1 MADETH
7 KTEESKPRKMNSGS
21 KRHDE
26 FLKTAQKRL
35 KKCVDADEHNRTNG
49 IKCLKFLNGEQW
61 DAKEKD
67 KRDKKGRPCLVV
79 NHLPKF
85 VDQVCGDARHNR
97 PAVKIRPV
105 GDRADVQLAKI
116 RQGLISNIEYLSN
129 AGAIYDQAL
138 EMAVSCGY
146 GAWRILTRYTEDNPF
161 AQEIYLEAIPNPF
174 LVYKDPSC
182 KDQVGADS
190 KFDFI
195 LEKMS
200 KDDFKDKWPKATV
213 PGEDMKIGKGLGQE
227 LWYDKDTVTV
237 AEYLVAEKEDTTLH
251 LMEDGTILDDD
262 ELKEMQEAWDK
273 QNAELNN
280 KIGLIDPQALLQPK
294 PQLPPQGPAQPPKP
308 SVAPGGGPILGQP
321 SPNMPQ
327 QGQPPMGGAPSPVG
341 APGMGGG
348 QQPPPGQPMPQGPPP
363 VEDTR
368 IPQTKRPES
377 TDKRTVEQTRIRQYI
392 ITCSEILDGPNDI
405 PGEFIPVVMVYGKE
419 RNIEGKR
426 YVRGLVQDAIDP
438 QKMVNFWN
446 SSAAETIALA
456 PKAPWTMTP
465 KQLEGHEDTY
475 AQANIDNS
483 PFVLYNPDP
492 EAQGPPVR
500 NQPGQAPTAIFE
512 QIARAEENIKSVI
525 GMFNADTGAPDSR
538 QTGAAVTAGQRPGDI
553 GTFAF
558 LDNLNRSVA
567 YSGRIINSMI
577 PFIYDTERDVRI
589 RNFDDSEAF
598 VPVNTTAGEAL
609 RRVNQNP
616 ERYVGMD
623 KKKLETTVRKYG
635 KDTKFNELTIGKYDV
650 ICTAGPSYATQRT
663 EAAQNILQLAQAM
676 PQQMAL
682 VLDVLIKN
690 MDFKD
695 SELISKRIRKT
706 LPPHLLEQVEGEA
719 PPQAPPPPPAV
730 QIQMMKL
737 QIEQQKLQLQ
747 VLKGKQEEM
756 KLQHEQL
763 KIQLELAKHGTKQGE
778 QGQDK
783 PTPMDHATIIEKMEK
798 IKIEQKKLALE
809 EKKLEHQI
817 MMDHG
822 KHGIEIAKHEHSVDM
837 DWANH
842 AQADDHFGQELEA
855 QPSGKE

>member
-1 MADETH
+1 MEAGEE
-7 KTEESKPRKMNSGS
+7 KTEESKPKRLNVGS
-21 KRHDE
+21 KKYEE
-26 FLKTAQKRL
+26 FLKTAMKRL

-49 IKCLKFLNGEQW
+49 IMCLKFLNGEQW

-67 KRDKKGRPCLVV
+67 KRGKKGRPCLVV
-79 NHLPKF
+79 NHLPKY

-97 PAVKIRPV
+97 PAIKIRPV
-105 GDRADVQLAKI
+105 GDRADIQIAKI

-129 AGAIYDQAL
+129 AGAVYDQAL
-138 EMAVSCGY
+138 EMAVSCGF
-146 GAWRILTRYTEDNPF
+146 GAWRILTRYCDDNPF
-161 AQEIYLEAIPNPF
+161 AQEIYLEAVPNPF

-182 KDQVGADS
+182 KDAVGADS

-200 KDDFKDKWPKATV
+200 KDDFKDKYPKATV
-213 PGEDMKIGKGLGQE
+213 PGDNLKVGKGLGQE
-227 LWYDKDTVTV
+227 LWYDKDTVTI
-237 AEYLVAEKEDTTLH
+237 AEYLVRETEESTLY
-251 LMEDGTILDDD
+251 LMEDGTVLDED
-262 ELKEMQEAWDK
+262 ELKEAQSEWDQ
-273 QNAELNN
+273 QNAEMTH
-280 KIGLIDPQALLQPK
+280 KIDSIDPMQLIQKLQQ
-294 PQLPPQGPAQPPKP
+294 PQPQQPPKP

-321 SPNMPQ
+321 KPNMPPTGQ
-327 QGQPPMGGAPSPVG
+327 PAPGGQPPMGAQ
-341 APGMGGG
+341 GMGGG
-348 QQPPPGQPMPQGPPP
+348 QPPPPGQPPQPQQPPQPPP
-363 VEDTR
+363 DTR
-368 IPQTKRPES
+368 IPQTKRPEYK
-377 TDKRTVEQTRIRQYI
+377 DKRTYEKNRIRQYI
-392 ITCSEILDGPNDI
+392 LTCEEILDGPNDI
-405 PGEFIPVVMVYGKE
+405 PGDYIPVVMVYGKE

-426 YVRGLVQDAIDP
+426 YVRGLVQDAMDP

-492 EAQGPPVR
+492 EAPGPPMR
-500 NQPGQAPTAIFE
+500 NQPGAPPVAIFE
-512 QIARAEENIKSVI
+512 QIQRGEENIKSVI

-577 PFIYDTERDVRI
+577 PYIYDTERDVRI
-589 RNFDDSEAF
+589 RNFDDSESF

-609 RRVNQNP
+609 RRVTQNP
-616 ERYVGMD
+616 ERYVGLD
-623 KKKLETTVRKYG
+623 KKKLENTIRQYG

-650 ICTAGPSYATQRT
+650 VCTAGPSYATQRT
-663 EAAQNILQLAQAM
+663 ESAQHMLQLAQAM
-676 PQQMAL
+676 PQQMAIALDLL
-682 VLDVLIKN
+682 VKN

-695 SELISKRIRKT
+695 ADVVSRRIRKT
-706 LPPHLLEQVEGEA
+706 LPPHLLEPVEGET

-778 QGQDK
+778 QGQQQDK
-783 PTPMDHATIIEKMEK
+783 PTPMDHAAIIEKMEK
-798 IKIEQKKLALE
+798 LKIEQRKLDLE
-809 EKKLEHQI
+809 AAKLNHQI

-822 KHGIEIAKHEHSVDM
+822 KHGLEHSKHQHSM
-837 DWANH
+837 NLDWAQH
-842 AQADDHFGQELEA
+842 AQEGDKLSHDMAS
-855 QPSGKE
+855 QPMDSE